1 MAAFKKPKGNSTITK
16 RIKKIKRDTRI
27 VLAQKMTAKKPL
39 PKQ

>member
-39 PKQ
+39 PEQ